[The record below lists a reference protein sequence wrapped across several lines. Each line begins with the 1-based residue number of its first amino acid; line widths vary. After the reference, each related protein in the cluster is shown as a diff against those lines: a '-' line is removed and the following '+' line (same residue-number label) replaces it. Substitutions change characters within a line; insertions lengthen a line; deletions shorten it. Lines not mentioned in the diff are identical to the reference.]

1 MRSIGKWAGLA
12 VCAATLCAAMPAR
25 AQNPA
30 KDERAIRRVAEY
42 WQQDWNHHKAQAL
55 ADLLTED
62 ADYGNFQGYWLRGRK
77 QIEDWFTGLPSAS
90 PSASH
95 RTNQEVSLRFLQ
107 PDIVVVHITWSMSAG
122 ASSHGAAARTRPG
135 ISTWVMV
142 KQGSQWRIR
151 DAQDTLSPQ

>member
-1 MRSIGKWAGLA
+1 MNPLGKWAALT
-12 VCAATLCAAMPAR
+12 VCAAILCAAIPAHP
-25 AQNPA
+25 QNPE

-42 WQQDWNHHKAQAL
+42 WQQDWNHHKPKAL

-62 ADYGNFQGYWLRGRK
+62 ADYVNFQGFLLRGRK
-77 QIEDWFTGLPSAS
+77 QIEDWFTGLPAAN
-90 PSASH
+90 PAARH

-107 PDIVVVHITWSMSAG
+107 TDIVVVHITWSVSAG
-122 ASSHGAAARTRPG
+122 AASGSAAKRTRLG

-151 DAQDTLSPQ
+151 DAQDTLSP